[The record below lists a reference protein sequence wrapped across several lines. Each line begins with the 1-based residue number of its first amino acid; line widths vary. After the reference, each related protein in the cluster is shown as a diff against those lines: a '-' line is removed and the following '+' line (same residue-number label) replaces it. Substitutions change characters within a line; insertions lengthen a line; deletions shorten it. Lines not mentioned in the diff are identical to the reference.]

1 MSEYLV
7 TGGAGFIGSN
17 IVERLLRDGL
27 SVRVIDN
34 LSTGR
39 EANLDSAA
47 KAAGRGVGV
56 ELVRGDIRDDAAL
69 GEALRGIK
77 YVFHEAALCSVL
89 RSVEEPLSTNSVNID
104 GTLRLLVQARR
115 AGVKRVVYASSS
127 SIYGETAALPNH
139 EDMTPNPC
147 SPYALSKLAAEQYCR
162 LFTTIYGLETVCLRY
177 FNVFGPRQDAG
188 SQYAAVIPLFLSRL
202 LSGESPVVFGDGEQ
216 SRDFTFVEDLVEA
229 NLLAC
234 RRAGIE
240 GRVYNVARGSR
251 KTINELAGV
260 LSRLTGDAHKP
271 LYREARPAE
280 VRHSEGS
287 TKKAEAELGFKAR
300 VSFEEGLAKTLSWF
314 KEESSSGQV

>member
-1 MSEYLV
+1 
-7 TGGAGFIGSN
+7 
-17 IVERLLRDGL
+17 
-27 SVRVIDN
+27 
-34 LSTGR
+34 
-39 EANLDSAA
+39 
-47 KAAGRGVGV
+47 
-56 ELVRGDIRDDAAL
+56 
-69 GEALRGIK
+69 
-77 YVFHEAALCSVL
+77 
-89 RSVEEPLSTNSVNID
+89 
-104 GTLRLLVQARR
+104 
-115 AGVKRVVYASSS
+115 
-127 SIYGETAALPNH
+127 
-139 EDMTPNPC
+139 
-147 SPYALSKLAAEQYCR
+147 
-162 LFTTIYGLETVCLRY
+162 
-177 FNVFGPRQDAG
+177 
-188 SQYAAVIPLFLSRL
+188 LSRL